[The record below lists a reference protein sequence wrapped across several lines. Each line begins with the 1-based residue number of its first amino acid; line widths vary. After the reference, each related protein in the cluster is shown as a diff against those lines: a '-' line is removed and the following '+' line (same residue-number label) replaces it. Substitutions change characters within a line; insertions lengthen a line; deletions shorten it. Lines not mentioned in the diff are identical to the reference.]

1 VSPNGICVLGH
12 ARLSIIDL
20 SPAGHQPM
28 FDVITGNTIV
38 FNGEIY
44 NFQELRKKLVSAG
57 DLFNS
62 HSDTEVILALY
73 RRYSI
78 DCLKFLRGMFAIAI
92 WDEQRQLLFLARD
105 RVGKKPL
112 NYAVTKTRLS
122 SVTSYWWYN
131 RRAFFWGDS
140 RELAERLVHVG
151 TAPRS

>member
-1 VSPNGICVLGH
+1 MVSGIGHRGPDDRGLWSSPKGVCVLGH

-28 FDVITGNTIV
+28 LDVITGNAIV

-73 RRYSI
+73 RRHGI
-78 DCLKFLRGMFAIAI
+78 DCLKFLRGMFALAI
-92 WDEQRQLLFLARD
+92 WDEQSPAAFSGPRPGGQEAAQLRSDEIGSGFLLRTASAFAPS
-105 RVGKKPL
+105 G
-112 NYAVTKTRLS
+112 
-122 SVTSYWWYN
+122 
-131 RRAFFWGDS
+131 RR
-140 RELAERLVHVG
+140 
-151 TAPRS
+151 